1 MAFWIKNNVNATKNW
16 KLTNNIFYISWVVIF
31 LLRIIIRM
39 IDKANNTV
47 SDLQNL
53 LTWIG
58 FVFIFFYLIINI
70 IHWLKPQ
77 WFES

>member
-1 MAFWIKNNVNATKNW
+1 MAFWIKNNGNATKNW
-16 KLTNNIFYISWVVIF
+16 KLINNIFYISWIIIIV
-31 LLRIIIRM
+31 LRIIIRM
-39 IDKANNTV
+39 RDKANSIV

-58 FVFIFFYLIINI
+58 LAFVFFYLIINI
-70 IHWLKPQ
+70 IHWLKPK